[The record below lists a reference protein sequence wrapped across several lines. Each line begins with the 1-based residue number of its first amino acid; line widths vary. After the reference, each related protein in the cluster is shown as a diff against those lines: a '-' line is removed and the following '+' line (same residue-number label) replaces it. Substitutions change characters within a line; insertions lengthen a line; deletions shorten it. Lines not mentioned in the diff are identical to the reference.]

1 MLRSS
6 KGYFLLELLLSLSA
20 LFIISLFLLPLLT
33 ELREQYRQLELEN
46 KARQL
51 MYEELQANL
60 VSNRGTSN
68 STSIQ
73 NGIEYQIIW
82 KDSELAGQKEVCVRV
97 EKNSFLPEVE
107 VCGLLE

>member
-1 MLRSS
+1 MLSSS

-20 LFIISLFLLPLLT
+20 LFILSLFLLPLLT
-33 ELREQYRQLELEN
+33 ELREQSRQLELEN

-60 VSNRGTSN
+60 VSNRGTSF

-82 KDSELAGQKEVCVRV
+82 KESEWARQKEVCVRV